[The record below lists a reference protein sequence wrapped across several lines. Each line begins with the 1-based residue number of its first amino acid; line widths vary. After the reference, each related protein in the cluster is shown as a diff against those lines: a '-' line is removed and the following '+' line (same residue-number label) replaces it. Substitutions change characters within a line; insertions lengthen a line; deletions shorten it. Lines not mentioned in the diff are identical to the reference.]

1 MVYRTDTKVE
11 TIGQA
16 DNPIEKIINKYFKKL
31 TLNSPSSLNLT
42 DDVFFD
48 NKKKIVVS
56 TDTYIEGVHFFNSK
70 KPSNFLFKKGG
81 FIF

>member
-1 MVYRTDTKVE
+1 MITESEIV
-11 TIGQA
+11 
-16 DNPIEKIINKYFKKL
+16 NKYFKKL

-70 KPSNFLFKKGG
+70 KPSNFLFKTLRAS
-81 FIF
+81 ISDII